1 MEFLFFLFVLWI
13 IVSGIRSVQG
23 QKPQPPVVLPPDYFG
38 TRELAPGQ
46 ADDHG
51 PVLLAPALD
60 ESGGVVE
67 VVPWYDEAASSHD
80 LDLRA
85 AEVVSLEEAP
95 ALMSL
100 EARPVPQ
107 WDGSLEMEVDRT
119 AEHNRFHKRYV
130 EAPPARTEAAHSL
143 LDELR
148 EPGGARRAVL
158 MAEILGPPVSMR
170 P

>member
-38 TRELAPGQ
+38 TRELPATR

-67 VVPWYDEAASSHD
+67 VVPWHDEAAYSHD

-85 AEVVSLEEAP
+85 AEVVSLEEAAP
-95 ALMSL
+95 MSL
-100 EARPVPQ
+100 EARVVPRR
-107 WDGSLEMEVDRT
+107 DVSLELEVDRV
-119 AEHNRFHKRYV
+119 AEHDRFHKRYV
-130 EAPPARTEAAHSL
+130 ESQPARAEGPHGL
-143 LDELR
+143 MDDLR
-148 EPGGARRAVL
+148 DPGGARRAIL
-158 MAEILGPPVSMR
+158 MAEILGPPISMR